1 MQAIW
6 RVPLGEGKPW
16 RASVEVYRILGI
28 VGGQAGGAK
37 DECALPKVQLRK
49 IRVEIM
55 SWAAYC
61 IRGLRNGKL
70 LRKPRRCG
78 G

>member
-49 IRVEIM
+49 IRVENHE
-55 SWAAYC
+55 
-61 IRGLRNGKL
+61 L
-70 LRKPRRCG
+70 G
-78 G
+78 GILHKRLAQWQVAT

>member
-37 DECALPKVQLRK
+37 DECALSKVQLRK
-49 IRVEIM
+49 IRVENHE
-55 SWAAYC
+55 
-61 IRGLRNGKL
+61 L
-70 LRKPRRCG
+70 G
-78 G
+78 GILHKRLAQWQVAT